1 MVYNFC
7 MTKAHQSGNVLFL
20 ILIAVA
26 LFAALSY
33 AVTQSTRSGGAN
45 AENEK
50 ISLDIGRVRG
60 HAVNLKM
67 SIARMLT
74 NGGQNV
80 DNLNFFYDGF
90 TEDYTNPN
98 CTNSRC
104 EVFGAMGGGALWDK
118 PPFTIT
124 GDDYIISGYSQI
136 PGIGSDAPGDPSAS
150 ELILIVPYVSET
162 TCLAINKFL
171 GMHSYIPTET
181 SGCLVDKS
189 GTDFYFKGSYGIGNV
204 IEDTSRPEATRG
216 KFEMC
221 VRCPGSPASYHY
233 YEVLIA
239 R

>member
-1 MVYNFC
+1 MVYNSN
-7 MTKAHQSGNVLFL
+7 MTKANQSGNVLFL

-33 AVTQSTRSGGAN
+33 AVTQSTRAGGAN

-60 HAVNLKM
+60 HAVNLKVA
-67 SIARMLT
+67 IARMLT

-80 DNLNFFYDGF
+80 NNLNFYYDGF
-90 TEDYTNPN
+90 AEDYTNPS

-104 EVFGAMGGGALWDK
+104 EVFGSLGGGALWDK

-136 PGIGSDAPGDPSAS
+136 PGVGTDAPGDPSAS
-150 ELILIVPYVSET
+150 DLILIVPYVSET
-162 TCLAINKFL
+162 TCRSINKFL
-171 GMHSYIPTET
+171 GMENQIPTET
-181 SGCLVDKS
+181 SGCLVDTG
-189 GTDFYFKGSYGIGNV
+189 GTNFYFKGTYGIGNV
-204 IEDTSRPEATRG
+204 IEDTSDPDALRG

-221 VRCPGSPASYHY
+221 VRCPGAPDSFHY
-233 YEVLIA
+233 YEVLVA